1 MDYENK
7 IKELTERIE
16 KLEKAENKRIAKRKI
31 KIIFNALKILIIII
45 ALVWGY
51 IYINNN
57 YIKPYK
63 EKIDY
68 VNDKVNTIESFVEDK
83 WKSIQKYN
91 PFN

>member
-1 MDYENK
+1 MNYEEK

-16 KLEKAENKRIAKRKI
+16 KLEKAESKRIIKRRI
-31 KIIFNALKILIIII
+31 KIFFKLLKYIIII
-45 ALVWGY
+45 FLLISGY
-51 IYINNN
+51 NYINDN

-68 VNDKVNTIESFVEDK
+68 ADDKIKDVESLINDKWEI
-83 WKSIQKYN
+83 IQKYN